1 MLEKRQLGVEQSVS
15 NLSRGFTTDM
25 KSCRLDIVRHR
36 PVDEDELKEHEGERR
51 ALQNMQKWVLR
62 PLRKGPEVLPEV
74 PPEVPKG
81 KGKGEVPEEEG
92 TKGLV
97 EKTG

>member
-15 NLSRGFTTDM
+15 NLSRRFTTDM
-25 KSCRLDIVRHR
+25 KSCRSDIVRHR
-36 PVDEDELKEHEGERR
+36 PVDEEELKEHEGESR

-62 PLRKGPEVLPEV
+62 PLRKR
-74 PPEVPKG
+74 
-81 KGKGEVPEEEG
+81 EVPEEER

-97 EKTG
+97 EKTR